1 MNELTISV
9 KIADRPYRLTIK
21 KDEEEIIRKA
31 AKRINEKVK
40 EFGENYAYNDKQD
53 LLSMVAILFATK
65 AISLEDQVKGKDD
78 QLVKKLSEIEKVLSE
93 RIK

>member
-1 MNELTISV
+1 MDELTISV

-31 AKRINEKVK
+31 AKLLNEKVK

-65 AISLEDQVKGKDD
+65 AISLEDQVKGKDNK
-78 QLVKKLSEIEKVLSE
+78 LVNKLAEIEKVLSE

>member
-1 MNELTISV
+1 MEELTISV

-31 AKRINEKVK
+31 AKQINEKIK
-40 EFGENYAYNDKQD
+40 EYGNSYAYNDKQD

-65 AISLEDQVKGKDD
+65 SIGLEEELKGKDSK
-78 QLVKKLSEIEKVLSE
+78 LIVKLAEIEKVLSE
-93 RIK
+93 NIK